1 MEENKFMSDN
11 SITNSNEKSQANK
24 LTIDNQD
31 SSKKYTSIEEMIKL
45 SWETT
50 KKATLKLFLS
60 TILIWAVSSLIIFV
74 IWVISFMLNPAHLKL
89 MSSLPQDFSSE
100 EAWVAFGEFIL
111 SNYVANLA
119 VAFSLTLIVSILS
132 SIIVGIVS
140 LIIFDEMHRKKN
152 ESIEILSAISK
163 SFKIIIPYIILSIIV
178 GMLTLGGFFL
188 FIIPAIMITVV
199 FSLST
204 YELILNNASPIQ
216 SMKNSYDLVK
226 KNLGVLIERWLII
239 FALGFA
245 IGFVLGIVSA
255 ILGIIPGMA
264 IIAQI
269 VTTIFQVIFGWF
281 SIAFFYHT
289 YIELKEKTTVNED
302 VSITWTYVVGV
313 IGLILL
319 FLNIFVIISIGKT
332 MYEAFSSSEADYVNQ
347 RIDNT
352 MNENSAEFSGSA
364 TNSGNIEADLN
375 IEKIMENQESFEN
388 NNYDYVFER

>member
-1 MEENKFMSDN
+1 MSDN

-140 LIIFDEMHRKKN
+140 LIIFDEMNRKKN

-188 FIIPAIMITVV
+188 FIIPAIMIIVV

-239 FALGFA
+239 FAMGFA
-245 IGFVLGIVSA
+245 IGFVLGIVSV

-269 VTTIFQVIFGWF
+269 FTTIFQVIFGWF

-332 MYEAFSSSEADYVNQ
+332 MYEAFSSSKTDYVSQ